1 MSYYEW
7 GKFISGLGA
16 IAFGLG
22 LMFLVNTLIKKVFN
36 KLFSNPSKELLL
48 KNYLFWVDIVEGVDS
63 VEKFKKRLKKIKK
76 KIVYKGDF
84 NRFYLSAEEAGAFSD
99 KFEAITIAE
108 VLKSET
114 YPLFLLQRLA
124 HITLYEMQDIKN
136 ISKNS
141 YMAFTTVKDII
152 VSFMINKDGA
162 IIYPKDYP
170 KDNPFRFGYEIFTNK
185 NGLKGVYDI
194 EADKLLLA
202 CIYKVI
208 KAFANIV
215 EVTQDEKTYEI
226 YNLSTMQQLDTI
238 DVKTH
243 PNIKTEYK
251 ALIDLSKIEL
261 EDYMKLYD
269 IPKSIE
275 DLIYMGLYDAKV
287 LVMDVP
293 SGYEEIIKDPNM
305 GTICIEY
312 PVTAN
317 VFDMSMELPVMFEKK
332 DGDFVTLG
340 VAFKYLILEKEYREK
355 LTLKPK
361 QENKSIKEFRDLLKR
376 GNLPDDDR
384 VVPNWLK
391 IKNEQFDDVDFTNN
405 SIDAIIQLTKD
416 EFSELIDEKNTGL
429 LITYFSTLNE
439 KELNKFY
446 DYLDSLDAQH
456 IRKQIQETLSN
467 IEEDEITN
475 EQKAKATLE
484 MPLVIQYAKYISK
497 KIEKYKEFRQ
507 KDYFKNEDGVKVLKS
522 EVMLSDIV
530 WGKMSEIPILFEQVI
545 DSFKDFYD
553 ENSDEHQEILEHL
566 AVRFG
571 QLIVVLNNL
580 IAKTQNRDS
589 SLNWFVGL
597 MSDKGLIGDFEIS
610 VSKTKTLTSD
620 QKLIKFHTLTFL
632 AIVQEN
638 EDNYLENL
646 INVTNTMFEWYPI
659 NREACEYVMVEM
671 MKSVAI
677 KEVNKDNANAFLEF
691 FEKLP
696 RLYEV
701 LDYRKIAQLKE
712 IIKHTIATYK
722 PQENKIFDEEG
733 VKSKLILLNYL
744 VDMEDLYFSETEKQD
759 KL

>member
-1 MSYYEW
+1 MDFYEL
-7 GKFISGLGA
+7 GKFIGGLA
-16 IAFGLG
+16 VIAFWFG

-48 KNYLFWVDIVEGVDS
+48 KNYLFWVDFVEGVDS
-63 VEKFKKRLKKIKK
+63 VERFKKRLKKIKK

-99 KFEAITIAE
+99 EFEAITIAE
-108 VLKSET
+108 VLESET
-114 YPLFLLQRLA
+114 YPLFLLERLTN
-124 HITLYEMQDIKN
+124 ITLYEMQDIKN

-141 YMAFTTVKDII
+141 YIVFTTVTDII
-152 VSFMINKDGA
+152 VSFMINKDGV
-162 IIYPKDYP
+162 IIYPKTYP

-185 NGLKGVYDI
+185 DGLKGVYDI
-194 EADKLLLA
+194 EADKLLLP
-202 CIYKVI
+202 CKYQEINS
-208 KAFANIV
+208 FANIV
-215 EVTQDEKTYEI
+215 EVTQDGKTYEI
-226 YNLSTMQQLDTI
+226 YNLATMQKLNTTDI
-238 DVKTH
+238 KIY
-243 PNIKTEYK
+243 PNIKTEFK
-251 ALIDLSKIEL
+251 TLTDLSKIEL

-269 IPKSIE
+269 TPKSID
-275 DLIYMGLYDAKV
+275 DLVYMGLYDAKV
-287 LVMDVP
+287 LVIDIP
-293 SGYEEIIKDPNM
+293 SGYEEIIKDPNT

-312 PVTAN
+312 PITAD

-340 VAFKYLILEKEYREK
+340 IAFKYLVLEKEYREK

-361 QENKSIKEFRDLLKR
+361 KENTNIKAFKDLLKR

-384 VVPNWLK
+384 IVPNWLK

-405 SIDAIIQLTKD
+405 NVDAIIKLTKD
-416 EFSELIDEKNTGL
+416 ELSELIDEKNIGL
-429 LITYFSTLNE
+429 LFTYFSTLNE

-484 MPLVIQYAKYISK
+484 MPLVIQYTKYISK
-497 KIEKYKEFRQ
+497 KIAQYKEFRQ
-507 KDYFKNEDGVKVLKS
+507 KDCFKNEDGIKILKS
-522 EVMLSDIV
+522 EEMLSNIV
-530 WGKMSEIPILFEQVI
+530 WGKMSEIPVLFEQVI

-553 ENSDEHQEILEHL
+553 ENSFQHNEILEHL
-566 AVRFG
+566 AKRFG
-571 QLIVVLNNL
+571 QLIAVLNNL
-580 IAKTQNRDS
+580 IAKTQNRSS

-597 MSDKGLIGDFEIS
+597 MSAKGLIGDFEIS
-610 VSKTKTLTSD
+610 VSKTKTFTSD
-620 QKLIKFHTLTFL
+620 QKLVKFHTLTFM
-632 AIVQEN
+632 AIEQEN

-671 MKSVAI
+671 MKSIAI
-677 KEVNKDNANAFLEF
+677 QEVNKENANTFLEF

-696 RLYEV
+696 RFYEV
-701 LDYRKIAQLKE
+701 LDYRKIARLKE
-712 IIKHTIATYK
+712 IINHTIATYK
-722 PQENKIFDEEG
+722 LQENKIFDEEG
-733 VKSKLILLNYL
+733 IKSKLILLNYL
-744 VDMEDLYFSETEKQD
+744 VDMEDLYFNEM
-759 KL
+759 